1 MSKLSTQS
9 AESQRDVEHN
19 LEITRD
25 ALRLRVEHLQANVE
39 PWLAARPQTSKV
51 DPLVGQQRAATAIE
65 RAQLIRS
72 NLSHIYMATPSGVIV
87 EDILESMSL
96 DQQWNG
102 KNFRDWVYL
111 ANPNDDRAPICVSLP
126 AGKAED
132 ALTDL
137 WQLLEQPVE
146 QRQLLYSQLIDKYNS
161 AEFRHYLERVKDL
174 SFDDI
179 PGSELATV
187 IVSHTED
194 KPWYYCDRVSQAS
207 LFGDIRLQSVE
218 GTISAELHLI
228 KPGAVLKANGGTL
241 AINALQLL
249 TQPELWNQLKHVL
262 RTGRFEWAQP
272 TSQQTAIH
280 YEPDP
285 VPINLKVILVGGR
298 ELYSQLKDLDGEFSN
313 LFPYFA
319 ELTSYYPTQKFA
331 VEPYYDF
338 LAYVQNRA
346 RCRPLSDDALQ
357 ELLATSSRYTEH
369 QHELS
374 LDAVMLIQLLE
385 EAEVLAALS
394 GEPSITAEHLREA
407 ERESEHRDRL
417 LAELNWQSILE
428 QQIKIDTD
436 GEVIG
441 QINGLTVVHMGG
453 VEFGEPSRITTTIH
467 YGDGDIIDIERKA
480 ELSGA
485 IHTKGIMILSAYL
498 ANLFARQEPMPLSAT
513 LVFEQSYHEVDGD
526 SASLAELCCL
536 VSALSETPIQQSI
549 AVTGAIDQFG
559 NVQAI
564 GGINQKIQGYFEI
577 CQRRGLNGTHGVIVP
592 QSNVMNIH
600 LSPEVRAAVTAKQFS
615 IYAVKH
621 ATEAFELLLQTPCGE
636 ALNLDE
642 QTVFG
647 RIYRRLQTA
656 LAAQQANPEPWWK
669 RVFASTKQDSS
680 TEK

>member
-1 MSKLSTQS
+1 MTT
-9 AESQRDVEHN
+9 SQTSELNSEQQIQAKRQK
-19 LEITRD
+19 
-25 ALRLRVEHLQANVE
+25 LRLLVEQLQADVRPWLEHLPAVSN
-39 PWLAARPQTSKV
+39 P
-51 DPLVGQQRAATAIE
+51 DPLVGQTRATTAIA
-65 RAQLIRS
+65 RAQQIRS
-72 NLSHIYMATPSGVIV
+72 NLSHIYMATPAGVIV
-87 EDILESMSL
+87 EDVLDTMSQR
-96 DQQWNG
+96 QQWSCANL
-102 KNFRDWVYL
+102 RDWVYL
-111 ANPNDDRAPICVSLP
+111 ANPSDERAPICVSLP
-126 AGKAED
+126 PGTAEA
-132 ALTDL
+132 ALTGL
-137 WQLLEQPVE
+137 WEYLEQAPE
-146 QRQLLYSQLIDKYNS
+146 QREVKYQELIDNFSS
-161 AEFRHYLERVKDL
+161 AEFRHYLDLVKTM

-187 IVSHTED
+187 IVSHTER
-194 KPWYYCDRVSQAS
+194 KAWYFCDRVSQTT

-218 GTISAELHLI
+218 GTISTELHLI

-241 AINALQLL
+241 VVNALQLL
-249 TQPELWNQLKHVL
+249 TQPDLWNQLKHVL
-262 RTGRFEWAQP
+262 RTGKFEWAQP
-272 TSQQTAIH
+272 TAQQTAIH

-285 VPINLKVILVGGR
+285 VPIDLKVILVGGR

-319 ELTSYYPTQKFA
+319 ELSSYYPTKK
-331 VEPYYDF
+331 EPVAPYFDF
-338 LAYVQNRA
+338 LTYVQNRA
-346 RCRPLSDDALQ
+346 RCRPLTADAIA
-357 ELLATSSRYTEH
+357 ELLATASRFTEH

-374 LDAVMLIQLLE
+374 LDAVMLVQLLE
-385 EAEVLAALS
+385 EAEVLAALE
-394 GEPSITAEHLREA
+394 GEPNISAEHLREA

-485 IHTKGIMILSAYL
+485 IHTKGIMILTAYL

-536 VSALSETPIQQSI
+536 VSALSELPIQQTI

-577 CQRRGLNGTHGVIVP
+577 CKRRGLNGKHAVIVP

-600 LSPEVRAAVTAKQFS
+600 LSPEVRAAVLANQFS
-615 IYAVKH
+615 IYAVSH
-621 ATEAFELLLQTPCGE
+621 ATEAFELLMQTPCGE
-636 ALNLDE
+636 ALKFDD
-642 QTVFG
+642 QTIFG
-647 RIYRRLQTA
+647 LIYRRLQTA
-656 LAAQQANPEPWWK
+656 LAAQQSSPEPWWK
-669 RVFASTKQDSS
+669 RLFSGRRAENSA
-680 TEK
+680 EN

>member
-1 MSKLSTQS
+1 MNSSQTQ
-9 AESQRDVEHN
+9 ESSSQQQ
-19 LEITRD
+19 IKTQQQK
-25 ALRLRVEHLQANVE
+25 LRLHVEQLQANVA
-39 PWLAARPQTSKV
+39 PWLEAQPTLSKS
-51 DPLVGQQRAATAIE
+51 DPLVGQARAATAIA
-65 RAQLIRS
+65 RSQQIRS
-72 NLSHIYMATPSGVIV
+72 NLSHIYMATPAGVIV
-87 EDILESMSL
+87 EDVLDAMSQN
-96 DQQWNG
+96 QQWNC
-102 KNFRDWVYL
+102 KNLRDWVYL
-111 ANPNDDRAPICVSLP
+111 ANPSDERAPICVSLP
-126 AGKAED
+126 AGTAEE
-132 ALTDL
+132 ALTGL
-137 WQLLEQPVE
+137 WEYLEQAPE
-146 QRQLLYSQLIDKYNS
+146 NREPKYQQLIERYSS
-161 AEFRHYLERVKDL
+161 AEFRHYLDLVKSL

-179 PGSELATV
+179 PGTELATV
-187 IVSHTED
+187 IVSHTEN
-194 KPWYYCDRVSQAS
+194 KAWYYCDRVSQTT

-241 AINALQLL
+241 VINALQLL

-262 RTGRFEWAQP
+262 RTGKFEWAQP
-272 TSQQTAIH
+272 TAQQTAIH

-285 VPINLKVILVGGR
+285 VPIDLKVILVGGR

-319 ELTSYYPTQKFA
+319 EFSLYYPTKK
-331 VEPYYDF
+331 EPVAPYFDF
-338 LAYVQNRA
+338 LAYVQSRA
-346 RCRPLSDDALQ
+346 RCRPLSVDAMA
-357 ELLATSSRYTEH
+357 ELLATASRFTEH

-374 LDAVMLIQLLE
+374 LDAVMLVQLLE
-385 EAEVLAALS
+385 EAEVLAALA
-394 GEPSITAEHLREA
+394 GEMEITAAHLQEA

-428 QQIKIDTD
+428 QQIKIDTE
-436 GEVIG
+436 GEVVG

-485 IHTKGIMILSAYL
+485 IHTKGIMILTAYL

-536 VSALSETPIQQSI
+536 VSALSEIPIQQSI

-577 CQRRGLNGTHGVIVP
+577 CKRRGLNGKHAVIVP

-600 LSPEVRAAVTAKQFS
+600 LSPEVRAAVVAKQFS
-615 IYAVKH
+615 IYAVSH
-621 ATEAFELLLQTPCGE
+621 ATEAFELLMETSCGE
-636 ALNLDE
+636 AMNVDE
-642 QTVFG
+642 QTIFG

-656 LAAQQANPEPWWK
+656 LAAQQSNPLPWWK
-669 RVFASTKQDSS
+669 RWFARNENENS
-680 TEK
+680 TEN